1 MIYALPP
8 PDEAKL
14 DVNEGVP
21 FSYQKKVLNVET
33 WLLEDAAA
41 TNEVV
46 DISRPGK
53 WDTVLCYV
61 DASRVEEAKPKD
73 EYVHR
78 INMGIRDA
86 TRKGMPQAFVDE
98 FLRPF
103 IPAEKACES
112 EREAKVKIFTAKG
125 KEIAVD

>member
-1 MIYALPP
+1 MDL
-8 PDEAKL
+8 
-14 DVNEGVP
+14 
-21 FSYQKKVLNVET
+21 
-33 WLLEDAAA
+33 
-41 TNEVV
+41 
-46 DISRPGK
+46 SRPGK

-86 TRKGMPQAFVDE
+86 RRKGMPQAFVDK

-103 IPAEKACES
+103 IPAAEKAGEL
-112 EREAKVKIFTAKG
+112 EREAKVKIYTAKG
-125 KEIAVD
+125 EEIAVD